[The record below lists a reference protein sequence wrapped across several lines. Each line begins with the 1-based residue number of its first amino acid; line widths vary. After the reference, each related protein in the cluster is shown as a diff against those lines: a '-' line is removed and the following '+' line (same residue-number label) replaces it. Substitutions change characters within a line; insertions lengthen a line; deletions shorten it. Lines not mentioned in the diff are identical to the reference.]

1 MGDRFRQVLLPFLVL
16 LIASSLV
23 WPVAADTVGPPTTAL
38 GVDVGFYTGSIS
50 TDVWQRAR
58 QFGQSFVIA
67 QAWGGRSRNE
77 FAQAQL
83 AGARSAGM
91 RTAAYI
97 LLNYDDKVCPTFAQP
112 VRDEGGSCLGDPI
125 AQDQAGGRWQ
135 VRQGLAALDNEVA
148 NVAFVAIDVEWFM
161 AGRPPSDPE
170 AQQRRRQT
178 ILDAIDEVAVWRKRP
193 IIYTRYGLRHW
204 PDITG
209 CWNISP
215 SLECDSLYAV
225 VRHPLRPVPLWDV
238 EIGDP
243 KLGGFEPYGA
253 WTSRIG
259 RQYLLDEPLFGLPEG
274 RAVDLN
280 VFDAGIFST
289 PPTNQLS
296 R

>member
-1 MGDRFRQVLLPFLVL
+1 MGDRFRRVLLPFLVL
-16 LIASSLV
+16 VIASSFV
-23 WPVAADTVGPPTTAL
+23 WRVGADTAPPPTTAF
-38 GVDVGFYTGSIS
+38 GVDVGFYTGPIS
-50 TDVWQRAR
+50 TEVWQRAR
-58 QFGQSFVIA
+58 QFGQTFVIA

-77 FAQAQL
+77 YAQSQL
-83 AGARSAGM
+83 AGARAVGM

-112 VRDEGGSCLGDPI
+112 VRDEVGSCLGDPI
-125 AQDQAGGRWQ
+125 AQEQPGGRWQ
-135 VRQGLAALDNEVA
+135 VRQGLAALGNESA
-148 NVAFVAIDVEWFM
+148 SVAFVAIDVEWFM

-209 CWNISP
+209 CWSNAPSP
-215 SLECDSLYAV
+215 DCDSLYAV

-243 KLGGFEPYGA
+243 RLDGFQPYGP

-280 VFDAGIFST
+280 VFDGRIF
-289 PPTNQLS
+289 PTDQ
-296 R
+296 